1 MEDLEL
7 RELWKQYEQQVERAN
22 ILNLQSWVLQLQ
34 TFEYLQ
40 TSKAKSKLRGVSRS
54 KQRVIV
60 VGVLWVLFLA
70 FLFVNSL
77 SWPRIFFAV
86 SVGGILAFNIYAV
99 ILYIRHTVLI
109 QSIDNSDSLMDVQQK
124 IAELKAS
131 TLQGTRVLF
140 LQAPLYCTFFWNF
153 QWMHDGPMSFW
164 LVSVPVSLLFC
175 VCSVWLYLNIR
186 PEHAG
191 KKWFKLLFSGR
202 EWTSVISAG
211 EYLKE
216 IEEYK
221 KNAQ

>member
-60 VGVLWVLFLA
+60 LGVLWVLFLA
-70 FLFVNSL
+70 FLFVNSF

-153 QWMHDGPMSFW
+153 QWMHESPMSFW